1 MNYEL
6 KSIQPGSVFANALR
20 IFTIIGFLVA
30 VLSFFVLPNPNVR
43 IQLWWQK
50 IVATL
55 LFTVVYG
62 VVVSVVLSL
71 IAFLYNLWAQNFSGV
86 KVHFEQTEE

>member
-6 KSIQPGSVFANALR
+6 KSIQPGSVFTNAIR

-30 VLSFFVLPNPNVR
+30 VLSFFIIPNPNLV
-43 IQLWWQK
+43 LHVWWQK
-50 IVATL
+50 IAATL
-55 LFTVVYG
+55 LFTVVYSL
-62 VVVSVVLSL
+62 VVSVVLTL
-71 IAFLYNLWAQNFSGV
+71 VALLYNVWGQNFSGI